1 MTEQA
6 RSIEVSGV
14 NADAAIEDGLARLGV
29 PRDQVEVEVIQEA
42 SRGVLGIGA
51 REAVVRIS
59 VRTLPVPEIESGVE
73 VEEKVGEEPEPQPV
87 IEPAPPPDPQVE
99 ALELAK
105 EVLTELLEHMQINA
119 QVHTRVSKPKYSGDS
134 ANLVLDIHGQDLGF
148 LIGRKGETLAA
159 MQHLVRLV
167 VNKAL
172 QRRVNLMLDVEGYRE
187 RREAALRK
195 LALRIADQSTRRN
208 RRIALEP
215 MNAYERRIIHISLR
229 NHPTVVTESVGE
241 GTHRKVT
248 ILPKR

>member
-59 VRTLPVPEIESGVE
+59 VRTLPVPDIESGVE

-119 QVHTRVSKPKYSGDS
+119 QVHTRVSKPKYSG
-134 ANLVLDIHGQDLGF
+134 
-148 LIGRKGETLAA
+148 E
-159 MQHLVRLV
+159 
-167 VNKAL
+167 
-172 QRRVNLMLDVEGYRE
+172 
-187 RREAALRK
+187 
-195 LALRIADQSTRRN
+195 
-208 RRIALEP
+208 
-215 MNAYERRIIHISLR
+215 
-229 NHPTVVTESVGE
+229 
-241 GTHRKVT
+241 
-248 ILPKR
+248 